1 MLENFLLFFYS
12 PSGPFLFLI
21 FSFTLSL
28 FPLSFSISLPL
39 SLLSLPSPPC
49 SPLSGHPLC
58 LPHQPNL
65 GQKPSPSLEAHLS
78 HCLKPLC
85 RTTDRNPPP
94 LVWSNHHWKSIHHWL
109 IFCLSYQLVMILIWL
124 CFFFFGGFCFAVW
137 VDLVLV
143 GCGCGGGGGGGGF

>member
-28 FPLSFSISLPL
+28 LPLSFSISLPL

-65 GQKPSPSLEAHLS
+65 GRKPSPSLEAHLS

-94 LVWSNHHWKSIHHWL
+94 LKKHPPL
-109 IFCLSYQLVMILIWL
+109 ADLLSLLPACYDFNVVV
-124 CFFFFGGFCFAVW
+124 FFFFWGLCFAVW

-143 GCGCGGGGGGGGF
+143 GCGSGGGGF